1 MIIILIIIVALITN
15 FNPVRRGRSTVKGQ
29 LEKLSIQI
37 FLTKLIILI
46 DEKKATELL
55 IYFFSYNEKNC
66 IKLTRIIKI

>member
-15 FNPVRRGRSTVKGQ
+15 FNPVRRARSTLKGQ
-29 LEKLSIQI
+29 HETLSIQI

-55 IYFFSYNEKNC
+55 IYFFFLIMK
-66 IKLTRIIKI
+66 RIVSN